1 MQRLFFLNHFPDQ
14 SECSAAFDARTHH
27 RRRERWDLGQKV
39 RAWQFEMDFQVLDC
53 KQVSLMRLALQLCVQ
68 MACGQVIF
76 INRFDIWHLRTALVH
91 RMGAAGANGQPLPS
105 AVIAGTTPG
114 IS

>member
-1 MQRLFFLNHFPDQ
+1 MNDGIW
-14 SECSAAFDARTHH
+14 AK
-27 RRRERWDLGQKV
+27 KV

-53 KQVSLMRLALQLCVQ
+53 KQGVTHAPCHQTVRSNGMRR
-68 MACGQVIF
+68 VIF

-91 RMGAAGANGQPLPS
+91 RMGAAGQTDNLYRALS
-105 AVIAGTTPG
+105 AGTTPG